1 MLKTRAAAMGGPL
14 GPRPMGQNIKG
25 ADLGLFFLIFY
36 KKTGLVIKKRR
47 PLS

>member
-36 KKTGLVIKKRR
+36 KKNRISDEKRR